1 MSIYDVIVL
10 GGGPAGLSAAVYAQ
24 RAGVSVLLLE
34 QTMYGGQMMSTPDI
48 ENYPGVPKLSGVDL
62 VMQFYQ
68 QVTDL
73 GVEILLEGAEAV
85 ELTGP
90 IKEVRTASA
99 TYRGRTVI
107 IANGAQRRKLGVPG
121 EEALAGS
128 GISYCATCDGALYK
142 GKEVAIVGG
151 GDTALEDA
159 LFLAN
164 HCALVHL
171 IHRRDAFRGGK
182 LLAQAVTA
190 RENIRI
196 HYDSVTEEI
205 HGSTRVEAMTL
216 RNVKTQE
223 TTRLEVAGVFVAIGL
238 VPENQIFAGQ
248 VELDAAGYILAG
260 EDCKT
265 NLPGVYAAGDTRTKT
280 IRQIVTAASD
290 GAIAAIEAS
299 NLVNAG

>member
-1 MSIYDVIVL
+1 MSVYDVIVL
-10 GGGPAGLSAAVYAQ
+10 GGGPAGLSAALYAQ
-24 RAGVSVLLLE
+24 RAGVSVLVLE

-73 GVEILLEGAEAV
+73 GVEILLEGPQSV

-90 IKEVRTASA
+90 VKEVRTAA
-99 TYRGRTVI
+99 NTYRGRTVI

-164 HCALVHL
+164 HCSRVHL

-190 RENIRI
+190 RENIQI
-196 HYDSVTEEI
+196 HYDSVTEEV
-205 HGSTRVEAMTL
+205 HGDPRVEAISL

-223 TTRLEVAGVFVAIGL
+223 TTRLEVSGVFVAIGL
-238 VPENQIFAGQ
+238 EPQNQIFAGQ
-248 VELDAAGYILAG
+248 VELDPAGYILAG
-260 EDCKT
+260 EDCRT

-290 GAIAAIEAS
+290 GAIAAIEAA